1 MERIWAPW
9 RKAYITG
16 SREGGCIFC
25 LKPEKL
31 DDRHTLI
38 LERGETCFTVMN
50 IFPYNNGHLMVA
62 PLRHTGNMEDLDD
75 RELFELFSSV
85 RKWTGIIRKVY
96 HPEGFNIGMN
106 LGMVAGAGFAEHLH
120 VHLVPRWNGDTNF
133 MPVIGETKVLSES
146 LEASYEALLAALR
159 GEL

>member
-9 RKAYITG
+9 RKTYIIG
-16 SREGGCIFC
+16 SRESGCIFC
-25 LKPEKL
+25 LKPARHE
-31 DDRHTLI
+31 DRETLI
-38 LERGETCFTVMN
+38 LERGETCFTIMN

-62 PLRHTGNMEDLDD
+62 PFRHTGNLEDLDD
-75 RELFELFSSV
+75 RELFELFASV
-85 RKWTGIIRKVY
+85 RKWIGIIRKAY

-106 LGMVAGAGFAEHLH
+106 LGTVAGAGFAEHLH

-133 MPVIGETKVLSES
+133 MPVIGETKVISES

-159 GEL
+159 GDL